1 MVSLTGTWL
10 QNVAQGWLVL
20 QLTGSAFMVGLVS
33 TLGTLPILLF
43 TLYGGVVADRVNK
56 RRFILLLQ
64 ALMLVDA
71 AVLGVLTLTGVVT
84 VQWVMGLA
92 LIFGLLSA
100 FEVPTRQAFV
110 IEMAGREDLMN
121 AIALNSSVFNLARIV
136 GPAVAGVLIAT
147 VGIAAC
153 FLLNAF
159 SYLAVITSLLIMRQP
174 PSPRPPAGRPR
185 FLDGL
190 AYVMGEPWPRTMAIL
205 TATFSIFGAAFLP
218 LLPVFAEKVLKV
230 GATGYGGLVSAV
242 GLGASAAAL
251 IVAAFGH
258 RFRKRTVLLTAG
270 MLFGAFLIAA
280 SFTSSYWIALGL
292 LTLAGTAQVMSNV
305 LTNTLLQAG
314 APDHLRGRVM
324 GVYTFIILG
333 MAPFGSLQA
342 GWIAEWLGVSRAFGI
357 GGVICLVTAVVLT
370 IRARHENQASTQLRK
385 V

>member
-1 MVSLTGTWL
+1 MSLPIPAPPPVVAPGHSPFSALRHRNFRLFLGGQMVSLTGTWL

-20 QLTGSAFMVGLVS
+20 QLTHSAFMVGLVS

-56 RRFILLLQ
+56 RRFILMLQ
-64 ALMLVDA
+64 AFMLVDA
-71 AVLGVLTLTGVVT
+71 AVLGLLTLTGVVT
-84 VQWVMGLA
+84 VPWVMGLA
-92 LIFGLLSA
+92 LVFGLLSA

-110 IEMAGREDLMN
+110 IEMAGRADLMN

-136 GPAVAGVLIAT
+136 GPAVAGILIAT

-159 SYLAVITSLLIMRQP
+159 SYLAVITSLLVMRQP
-174 PSPRPPAGRPR
+174 PSPKPPAGRPR

-190 AYVMGEPWPRTMAIL
+190 TYVLGEPWPRTMAIL

-218 LLPVFAEKVLKV
+218 LLPVFADQVLHA

-242 GLGASAAAL
+242 GVGASAAAL

-270 MLFGAFLIAA
+270 MLFGVFLIAA
-280 SFTSSYWIALGL
+280 SFTGNYWIALIL

-324 GVYTFIILG
+324 G
-333 MAPFGSLQA
+333 
-342 GWIAEWLGVSRAFGI
+342 
-357 GGVICLVTAVVLT
+357 
-370 IRARHENQASTQLRK
+370 
-385 V
+385 